1 MYGFDNLELGYTG
14 TIYNTTMFFNQ
25 PCSNSNLTEVLE
37 LAFEIEWTYNV
48 TYFPVGAFAMTNP
61 QNASECLLMIQNF
74 VETNANVAMNS
85 TIVLGSMF
93 LQQYN
98 TWWQTDYTTNKTTLL
113 LQHASN
119 NTLLSSYT
127 SKTVWKQA
135 NGDPFFVQTYD
146 VFPIEFMVDAEYNM
160 MIGGLIGF

>member
-1 MYGFDNLELGYTG
+1 
-14 TIYNTTMFFNQ
+14 
-25 PCSNSNLTEVLE
+25 
-37 LAFEIEWTYNV
+37 
-48 TYFPVGAFAMTNP
+48 MTNP

-127 SKTVWKQA
+127 SRTVWKQA